1 MTEKLNIY
9 QRISAIQG
17 DVSYVQKDKAV
28 STGGGSY
35 KAVSHDAVTALVRQH
50 QIKHGVV
57 VIPNLLWERSL
68 QKEDGSK
75 QFRHEAGYRFR
86 FQNIDDKED
95 FFECDTVAHAMD
107 NADKAPGKCFSYA
120 KKYALLKVYEIESGE
135 DEESRYQQEEYDFAA
150 ALTRAEAASK
160 ELARE
165 ILKEAKQKA
174 VVLKDAAAIKAVD
187 AVGKKLATKFAKE
200 TEGA

>member
-1 MTEKLNIY
+1 MQTGLT
-9 QRISAIQG
+9 ISSPTPTQPTLWTAAI
-17 DVSYVQKDKAV
+17 KP
-28 STGGGSY
+28 
-35 KAVSHDAVTALVRQH
+35 L
-50 QIKHGVV
+50 
-57 VIPNLLWERSL
+57 ERP
-68 QKEDGSK
+68 
-75 QFRHEAGYRFR
+75 
-86 FQNIDDKED
+86 
-95 FFECDTVAHAMD
+95 C
-107 NADKAPGKCFSYA
+107 SYA
-120 KKYALLKVYEIESGE
+120 TKYALLKTFNIETGE

-174 VVLKDAAAIKAVD
+174 VILKDAAAIKAVD